1 MLERINRTIEELKE
15 IMSIGYQN
23 QYELP
28 EETTEY
34 YSVALAEFT
43 NWEVPSANIY
53 LDEVFYTDLE
63 DASTAYELFSKV
75 MELKTGDKFSE
86 AVILLHYS
94 GADFIDD
101 DLAFSDVDWL
111 KMKHGLLQDLNPEEN
126 KVSF

>member
-1 MLERINRTIEELKE
+1 MIERINRTIDELKD

-23 QYELP
+23 QYALP

-43 NWEVPSANIY
+43 NRETPSANIY
-53 LDEVFYTDLE
+53 LDELYFTDLE
-63 DASTAYELFSKV
+63 DATIAYDLISKI

-86 AVILLHYS
+86 ALIMLHYS
-94 GADFIDD
+94 GADFEGYTPFEDCE
-101 DLAFSDVDWL
+101 WL

-126 KVSF
+126 EVKI